1 MMGGC
6 ALQVADPRGASMSRT
21 TCRAMA
27 GMRLLRRVSRESGT
41 AVLVVTHDH
50 RLIGEVDRVV
60 EMMDGRI
67 ANARARSARTPEH
80 GPAGGA

>member
-1 MMGGC
+1 
-6 ALQVADPRGASMSRT
+6 MSRT

-60 EMMDGRI
+60 AMMDGRI
-67 ANARARSARTPEH
+67 VREASPVMAPEH
-80 GPAGGA
+80 RPDGAE